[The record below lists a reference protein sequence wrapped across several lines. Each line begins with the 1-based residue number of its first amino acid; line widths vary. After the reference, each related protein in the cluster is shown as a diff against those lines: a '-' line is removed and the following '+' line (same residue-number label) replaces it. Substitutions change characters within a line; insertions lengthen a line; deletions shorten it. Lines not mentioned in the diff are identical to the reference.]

1 VFPFGLP
8 VARVTKVQRD
18 PALPL
23 AQIHAV
29 PLAGI
34 ENDREVLFVWGRPNV
49 PASVAS
55 PEALAVDAPA
65 PAPAPAQQAPPKPAP
80 PKPAPAQPAP
90 SKPMA
95 GTP

>member
-1 VFPFGLP
+1 
-8 VARVTKVQRD
+8 
-18 PALPL
+18 LPL

-55 PEALAVDAPA
+55 PEALAVEAPSAASAPGPVQPA
-65 PAPAPAQQAPPKPAP
+65 PVKPAP
-80 PKPAPAQPAP
+80 SLPAPVKPAP
-90 SKPMA
+90 SKPA
-95 GTP
+95 EVTP